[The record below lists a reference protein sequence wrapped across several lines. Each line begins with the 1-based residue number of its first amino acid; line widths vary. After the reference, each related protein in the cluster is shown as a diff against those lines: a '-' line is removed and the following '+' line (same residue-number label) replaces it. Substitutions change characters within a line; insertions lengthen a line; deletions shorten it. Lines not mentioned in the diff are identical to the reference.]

1 MATCGQDMTPK
12 TGYAALQLMDIRS
25 RDQEDQGS
33 MGSVSLIRTA
43 ANDPQYAARVI
54 LADQNQ
60 DGEINVA
67 DVLLLQRR
75 LLSGERYPPQA
86 ALEPVAPGT
95 AGGMER
101 QTSFAALIDYLIHPA
116 HAVPGDPGQLLYVH
130 VDHLGTPVAMTDE
143 QGVKVWSAV
152 YDPFGKATPNEDP
165 DGNGQAVTLNVRFAG
180 QYYDQETGLHYNYFR
195 YYDPGTGRYLTSD
208 PVGLDGGINTYSYV
222 GGNPLSYIDKTGLY
236 REWDGQG
243 DTSICEYYEKLKKEN
258 PKCNYLPEAENIC
271 RGGNNTVNRIIRQ
284 GIRWS
289 WYVGGTGYDQ
299 STVLNHIRRRL
310 IDEDIKRRNGGSA
323 DPNGCTCGDDIDQY
337 HYDIF
342 EEAGIPSP
350 FYGGYWAPQDT
361 LGNPVPYDPRG
372 FNPIDDLFN

>member
-1 MATCGQDMTPK
+1 
-12 TGYAALQLMDIRS
+12 
-25 RDQEDQGS
+25 
-33 MGSVSLIRTA
+33 MGSVSA

-180 QYYDQETGLHYNYFR
+180 QYYDQERGLHYNYFR

-208 PVGLDGGINTYSYV
+208 PVGLDGGLNTYSYV
-222 GGNPLSYIDKTGLY
+222 YNNPLLWFDPFGLRWETIGYDYHGVKNWTRALTDRLSNLEEGTVFSPKNCKGCTRDVIQEWVPHPDDPQNQRNYCSPDDPLPGDRRTIEQQYGDFPDPWNVNGKSWHWEPPVPSSTYENSFDGLY
-236 REWDGQG
+236 W
-243 DTSICEYYEKLKKEN
+243 
-258 PKCNYLPEAENIC
+258 
-271 RGGNNTVNRIIRQ
+271 
-284 GIRWS
+284 
-289 WYVGGTGYDQ
+289 
-299 STVLNHIRRRL
+299 
-310 IDEDIKRRNGGSA
+310 
-323 DPNGCTCGDDIDQY
+323 
-337 HYDIF
+337 
-342 EEAGIPSP
+342 
-350 FYGGYWAPQDT
+350 
-361 LGNPVPYDPRG
+361 
-372 FNPIDDLFN
+372 

>member
-1 MATCGQDMTPK
+1 
-12 TGYAALQLMDIRS
+12 
-25 RDQEDQGS
+25 

-165 DGNGQAVTLNVRFAG
+165 DGNGQAVTLNVRFPG

-195 YYDPGTGRYLTSD
+195 YHDPGTGRYITSD
-208 PVGLDGGINTYSYV
+208 PIGLRGGLNTYGYVGANPVAWYDLFGLDKLTINSNVGPEAGFTDGHAWLTYTDGDGKSTNYGLWPDTHPLAPDNGPESDVRQGLEGGDSPSYSYSYD
-222 GGNPLSYIDKTGLY
+222 LS
-236 REWDGQG
+236 
-243 DTSICEYYEKLKKEN
+243 
-258 PKCNYLPEAENIC
+258 P
-271 RGGNNTVNRIIRQ
+271 
-284 GIRWS
+284 
-289 WYVGGTGYDQ
+289 DQ
-299 STVLNHIRRRL
+299 IRRWVEFLNRHA
-310 IDEDIKRRNGGSA
+310 EWKYTN
-323 DPNGCTCGDDIDQY
+323 TCASWASDGVRHTTGDDIDA
-337 HYDIF
+337 DDWLGF
-342 EEAGIPSP
+342 E
-350 FYGGYWAPQDT
+350 T
-361 LGNPVPYDPRG
+361 PRE
-372 FNPIDDLFN
+372 ISRSIWRRQ

>member
-1 MATCGQDMTPK
+1 MGSSDEQGIKDSREDFMVELKKALIENNIPFRVDDD
-12 TGYAALQLMDIRS
+12 GYVM
-25 RDQEDQGS
+25 GS

-165 DGNGQAVTLNVRFAG
+165 DGNGQAVTLNVRFPG

-195 YYDPGTGRYLTSD
+195 YYDPNMGRYLTSD
-208 PVGLDGGINTYSYV
+208 PIGLQGGLNTYSYA
-222 GGNPLSYIDKTGLY
+222 G
-236 REWDGQG
+236 
-243 DTSICEYYEKLKKEN
+243 EN
-258 PKCNYLPEAENIC
+258 PIILTDPLGLLPTMPLPDFGPLCGSGAGARNVPDRYGSWNFNEACRDHDECYATCGAGKDECDNIFLVDMLQEC
-271 RGGNNTVNRIIRQ
+271 SRYGAPGLC
-284 GIRWS
+284 
-289 WYVGGTGYDQ
+289 
-299 STVLNHIRRRL
+299 TVLAHGYYRAVRTIFAQMAYNAAQ
-310 IDEDIKRRNGGSA
+310 EQA
-323 DPNGCTCGDDIDQY
+323 CDDG
-337 HYDIF
+337 
-342 EEAGIPSP
+342 ECK
-350 FYGGYWAPQDT
+350 
-361 LGNPVPYDPRG
+361 
-372 FNPIDDLFN
+372 

>member
-1 MATCGQDMTPK
+1 
-12 TGYAALQLMDIRS
+12 
-25 RDQEDQGS
+25 

-180 QYYDQETGLHYNYFR
+180 QYYDQERGLHYNYFR

-208 PVGLDGGINTYSYV
+208 PVGLRGGLNTYRYALSNPVKYFDLDGLAVRFICRVLDGPLGLTGKKHCFVYV
-222 GGNPLSYIDKTGLY
+222 TCPEEGWERVLSLFSDGFPYSAGRKASATPGLPGHPDDPFSPNNTDDFPVPNPQCSSG
-236 REWDGQG
+236 E
-243 DTSICEYYEKLKKEN
+243 CEYEKEVI
-258 PKCNYLPEAENIC
+258 E
-271 RGGNNTVNRIIRQ
+271 RF
-284 GIRWS
+284 
-289 WYVGGTGYDQ
+289 
-299 STVLNHIRRRL
+299 LN
-310 IDEDIKRRNGGSA
+310 
-323 DPNGCTCGDDIDQY
+323 
-337 HYDIF
+337 F
-342 EEAGIPSP
+342 PS
-350 FYGGYWAPQDT
+350 G
-361 LGNPVPYDPRG
+361 PVPYFPLGPNSNG
-372 FNPIDDLFN
+372 FADYLVNGAGGGVSGAPGVGVSWQ

>member
-1 MATCGQDMTPK
+1 
-12 TGYAALQLMDIRS
+12 
-25 RDQEDQGS
+25 

-180 QYYDQETGLHYNYFR
+180 QYYDSETGLHQNGFR
-195 YYDPGTGRYLTSD
+195 TYDPSTGRYLTSD
-208 PVGLDGGINTYSYV
+208 PIGLWGGLNTYAYAW
-222 GGNPLSYIDKTGLY
+222 GNPITIFDSMGLAGECIFTRQGSPVLEATNNTRLNITEEWSKISCFPIPKPGRPGLGSGRPKPGALPPVDFALLCQRTYFEQGNWEREYKRGYWGVLRCYDDCGKLTDETYGFKYTDSVWQYDRDHFDSY
-236 REWDGQG
+236 QG
-243 DTSICEYYEKLKKEN
+243 DPFELSG
-258 PKCNYLPEAENIC
+258 P
-271 RGGNNTVNRIIRQ
+271 
-284 GIRWS
+284 GI
-289 WYVGGTGYDQ
+289 G
-299 STVLNHIRRRL
+299 
-310 IDEDIKRRNGGSA
+310 
-323 DPNGCTCGDDIDQY
+323 P
-337 HYDIF
+337 
-342 EEAGIPSP
+342 
-350 FYGGYWAPQDT
+350 
-361 LGNPVPYDPRG
+361 
-372 FNPIDDLFN
+372 DDLPPLGRGR